1 MRSVCPLAPHPLANP
16 PIIRYTYSSVAYL
29 RAAISFHRQPT
40 PMPTPLSI
48 LICAGE
54 ISGDQRAAE
63 VVDAIR
69 RLHPDAII
77 RGMAGP
83 RLRER
88 GVEAVIDAEAVGGVM
103 GFLELVGRGRTLVGA
118 YRTMARL
125 IREWRPDLV
134 IFVDFPDF
142 NMRLARVARDEG
154 VATLYYVPPKVW
166 AWRPKRVKAFR
177 NTLDAVAAVFPFE
190 PEFHAKRSYRR
201 TVYVGHPFVER
212 FRDVPRDRAAFR
224 EARSIPHDAPVIAL
238 LPGSRRAEVER
249 HWQVQVA
256 AFRRLLTRFPTLHA
270 VAVVPTEELAAMLRA
285 SDQMD
290 HLTIEVG
297 SSETVLTNATVGIL
311 KSGTCTLEAAFLGLP
326 FACIYR
332 ASPLSAFIA
341 RRFLAIDE
349 VSLVNIVRPGTVR
362 EFIQERCTPDLVAEE
377 VATILDDPSYRQTM
391 EEGLEAVRHRFDRT
405 SGDDRAGA
413 AEVRS
418 AADEVARLAVQT
430 ARPARPASSVL
441 YRRLWR
447 YLTPYRRTF
456 IGALGCMVAY
466 GASDGVVPFLVKQVL
481 DKVFQASDATYLYLF
496 PVLLIALSAIRAAAD
511 FGQQYLMSWVGHS
524 VVRDLRS
531 DMNNQFLRL
540 GPEFF
545 IRHASGDM
553 LSRITGDVLLT
564 RTLLTESLA
573 SVLRDS
579 IRIVAL
585 IAVAVWMD
593 PVLALIAI
601 VFVPIGLLPIYQV
614 SRRLRDLGRR
624 GQDGVGALT
633 ARLQESILGSKVV
646 KIFCNDEFERQR
658 FGEAN
663 SALTGVFVKSDRV
676 KALSGP
682 INEVLASIAVAAV
695 ILYGGTSVLHGTRSQ
710 GSFIGFLIAI
720 FLLYDPFKKISRVHA
735 AVQQAL
741 ASAARIFEVLDTE
754 PVIVEPKEPLAL
766 PATNAIILENVT
778 FSYPGVAT
786 PTLRN
791 ISLSIEQ
798 GTKIAIVGLSG
809 SGKSTLADLIPRFID
824 PAEGR
829 VCIGGVDVRGVSLR
843 ELRARIAMVSQH
855 TFLFNDTIWN
865 NIRYGNHAASS
876 EEILRAADQA
886 YARGFVE
893 ALPERF
899 DTMVGE
905 GGFALSGGERQR
917 LAIAR
922 AILKN
927 APILILDEATAS
939 LDNKSEREVQHALNA
954 LMEGRTTIVIAHRLS
969 TIVNADRIV
978 VMKEGVIV
986 EQGTHADLLAA
997 GGEYA
1002 MLHALQFSQ
1011 HG

>member
-1 MRSVCPLAPHPLANP
+1 
-16 PIIRYTYSSVAYL
+16 
-29 RAAISFHRQPT
+29 
-40 PMPTPLSI
+40 MPTPLSI
-48 LICAGE
+48 IICAGE
-54 ISGDQRAAE
+54 VSGDQRAAE
-63 VVDAIR
+63 LVDAIR
-69 RLHPDAII
+69 RVQPDTII

-83 RLRER
+83 QLRQR
-88 GVEAVIDAEAVGGVM
+88 GVEAVVDAESVGGVM
-103 GFLELVGRGRTLVGA
+103 GFSELAGRLRTLIGA
-118 YRTMARL
+118 YRAMVQL
-125 IREWRPDLV
+125 IREWRPDLI

-177 NTLDAVAAVFPFE
+177 SNIDAVAAVFPFE
-190 PEFHAKRSYRR
+190 PEFHARHSYRR
-201 TVYVGHPFVER
+201 TTYVGHPFVER
-212 FRDVPRDRAAFR
+212 FREVRRDPVAFR
-224 EARSIPHDAPVIAL
+224 EALSIPPNAPIIAL
-238 LPGSRRAEVER
+238 LPGSRCAEVQR
-249 HWQVQVA
+249 HWGVQVA
-256 AFRRLLTRFPTLHA
+256 AFRRLVAQHPALHA
-270 VAVVPTEELAAMLRA
+270 VAVVPTEELAAMLREGGPL
-285 SDQMD
+285 D
-290 HLTIEVG
+290 HVTIQVG
-297 SSETVLTNATVGIL
+297 SSEAVLTNATVGIL

-341 RRFLAIDE
+341 SRFLAIDE

-362 EFIQERCTPDLVAEE
+362 EYIQERCTPELVADE
-377 VATILDDPSYRQTM
+377 VATILDDPDYRQTM
-391 EEGLEAVRHRFDRT
+391 CEGLEAVRRRFERSPRDEK
-405 SGDDRAGA
+405 GVP
-413 AEVRS
+413 AELRS
-418 AADEVARLAVQT
+418 AADEVARLAMQT
-430 ARPARPASSVL
+430 ARPARPASNVL
-441 YRRLWR
+441 YRRLWG
-447 YLTPYRRTF
+447 YLVPYRRTF
-456 IGALGCMVAY
+456 LGALGCMVAY

-496 PVLLIALSAIRAAAD
+496 PVILIALSALRAAAD

-531 DMNNQFLRL
+531 DMNDQFLRL

-545 IRHASGDM
+545 IRHPSGDM

-579 IRIVAL
+579 IRIAAL
-585 IAVAVWMD
+585 AAVAIWMD

-646 KIFCNDEFERQR
+646 KIFCNDDFERQR

-663 SALTGVFVKSDRV
+663 NALTGVFVKSDRV

-766 PATNAIILENVT
+766 PSSHAITLEDVT
-778 FSYPGVAT
+778 FCYPTVAI
-786 PTLRN
+786 PTLQN
-791 ISLSIEQ
+791 ISLSIEE

-829 VCIGGVDVRGVSLR
+829 VLIGGVDVRRVSLR

-865 NIRYGNHAASS
+865 NIRYGNHAASPD
-876 EEILRAADQA
+876 EILRAAHQA

-939 LDNKSEREVQHALNA
+939 LDNKSEREVQQALNA

-969 TIVNADRIV
+969 TIINADRIV
-978 VMKEGVIV
+978 VMKEGAVV
-986 EQGTHADLLAA
+986 EEGTHADLLAS